1 MGMYALFKKEISNF
15 LSSLIGI
22 MVIVVF
28 LLITGLFLWVFQSD
42 FNLLTYGYAN
52 LDGLFILA
60 PWVFLFLVPAV
71 TMRSFAEENRTGTIE
86 MLATK
91 PLSDWQII
99 WAKFLASVAL
109 VLLALLPTAVYYFS
123 VYRLGFPVG
132 NLDTGGIL
140 GSYIGLFLLSASF
153 VSIGIFCSSVTNN
166 QILAFILSVFLC
178 GFMYIGFELIYSL
191 SLFGPIDLFIQRLG
205 MAAHYGSISRGVVDT
220 RDVLYFLSVMAVFLC
235 MTKLVLASR
244 KWITAFVVTMVIVA
258 ALNTIG
264 SFVFTRFDL
273 TSEKRYTLSDTT
285 KQTLRDL
292 DDYVYFKVY
301 LDGDFP
307 AGFKKLRRETKEM
320 LDEFRAY
327 SKYIDY

>member
-15 LSSLIGI
+15 LSSLIDI

-42 FNLLTYGYAN
+42 FNLLSYGYAN

-86 MLATK
+86 MLLTK

-99 WAKFLASVAL
+99 LAKFLASVAL
-109 VLLALLPTAVYYFS
+109 VLLALIPTAVYYFS
-123 VYRLGFPVG
+123 VYRLGFPMG
-132 NLDTGGIL
+132 NLDSGSIL

-153 VSIGIFCSSVTNN
+153 ISIGIFCSAVTNN

-178 GFMYIGFELIYSL
+178 GFIYIGFEFIYSL
-191 SLFGPIDLFIQRLG
+191 SLFGPIALFIQRLG
-205 MAAHYGSISRGVVDT
+205 VAAHYSSISRGVVDT
-220 RDVLYFLSVMAVFLC
+220 RDILYFLSVMALFLS

-244 KWITAFVVTMVIVA
+244 KW
-258 ALNTIG
+258 
-264 SFVFTRFDL
+264 
-273 TSEKRYTLSDTT
+273 
-285 KQTLRDL
+285 
-292 DDYVYFKVY
+292 
-301 LDGDFP
+301 
-307 AGFKKLRRETKEM
+307 
-320 LDEFRAY
+320 
-327 SKYIDY
+327 

>member
-1 MGMYALFKKEISNF
+1 MYALFKKEISNF

-60 PWVFLFLVPAV
+60 PWVFLFLVPAI

-86 MLATK
+86 MLLTK

-99 WAKFLASVAL
+99 LAKFLASVAL
-109 VLLALLPTAVYYFS
+109 VLLALIPTAVYYFS
-123 VYRLGFPVG
+123 VYRLGFPMG
-132 NLDTGGIL
+132 NLDSGSIL

-153 VSIGIFCSSVTNN
+153 ISIGIFCSAVTNN

-178 GFMYIGFELIYSL
+178 GFIYIGFEFIYSL
-191 SLFGPIDLFIQRLG
+191 SLFGPIALFIQRLG
-205 MAAHYGSISRGVVDT
+205 VAAHYSSISRGVVDT
-220 RDVLYFLSVMAVFLC
+220 RDILYFLSVMALFLS

-244 KWITAFVVTMVIVA
+244 KW
-258 ALNTIG
+258 
-264 SFVFTRFDL
+264 
-273 TSEKRYTLSDTT
+273 
-285 KQTLRDL
+285 
-292 DDYVYFKVY
+292 
-301 LDGDFP
+301 
-307 AGFKKLRRETKEM
+307 
-320 LDEFRAY
+320 
-327 SKYIDY
+327 